1 MLFIDDLLRVFDIE
15 YWQNTI
21 ALSLFWNLYAFKSK
35 AALKMQK
42 KCYFEKQL
50 QNSPLSLIYM

>member
-1 MLFIDDLLRVFDIE
+1 MWFIDDLLRVFDIE

-21 ALSLFWNLYAFKSK
+21 ALSLSWNLYAFKSK

-42 KCYFEKQL
+42 NVILK
-50 QNSPLSLIYM
+50 NSYKTRHYP